1 MFTRETQRL
10 DYVQRRSFN
19 WMKHYIYVAGRC
31 SRWLIRNR
39 SYFPVKCSA
48 IQMKYVVT
56 EYFTDIF
63 LPLNYVF
70 CLCVPCVCNQ
80 VMHIKWR
87 YTCGALTEC
96 VSIGFLLFTLAVP
109 FVVVASAKHLIS
121 YLCLKT
127 TTRRLTRFF
136 STTQLLSL
144 YEFTDTLVFGFS
156 SPVLIYDVEK
166 ASRQAAQSQ
175 LTLCERL
182 PGSECSSTTGMIRIR
197 QAWAVRGQLCSRVLH
212 PVTSQSRKSPFL
224 PPNLK
229 LPPSSHQPP
238 ALSHLLDT
246 HCEMSCSPSLSPP
259 LLVKSIFL
267 TCVLLS
273 HCLPSSP
280 TFLWQFFPRCALA
293 LGWLTLLSLFLTHC
307 FSPSTTTTSPSSL
320 FCTCPHTHRGAGRPV
335 FSYRTP
341 FIFSPLSSMCK
352 WVLWTRLH
360 QNRCFFRGRCG
371 HPGTKPVCV
380 CAIAC

>member
-1 MFTRETQRL
+1 M
-10 DYVQRRSFN
+10 
-19 WMKHYIYVAGRC
+19 
-31 SRWLIRNR
+31 
-39 SYFPVKCSA
+39 
-48 IQMKYVVT
+48 
-56 EYFTDIF
+56 
-63 LPLNYVF
+63 
-70 CLCVPCVCNQ
+70 
-80 VMHIKWR
+80 
-87 YTCGALTEC
+87 
-96 VSIGFLLFTLAVP
+96 AVP

-136 STTQLLSL
+136 FTTQLLSL
-144 YEFTDTLVFGFS
+144 CEFTDTLVFGFS

-267 TCVLLS
+267 TCAALTLSSFLPHFPLTILPKVCVSTGMADTALSLS
-273 HCLPSSP
+273 HSLFLAIYHHHLP
-280 TFLWQFFPRCALA
+280 
-293 LGWLTLLSLFLTHC
+293 LLSLSHMPAHTQRSWQASVQLQDTLHF
-307 FSPSTTTTSPSSL
+307 FSP
-320 FCTCPHTHRGAGRPV
+320 
-335 FSYRTP
+335 
-341 FIFSPLSSMCK
+341 
-352 WVLWTRLH
+352 VLD
-360 QNRCFFRGRCG
+360 
-371 HPGTKPVCV
+371 V
-380 CAIAC
+380 